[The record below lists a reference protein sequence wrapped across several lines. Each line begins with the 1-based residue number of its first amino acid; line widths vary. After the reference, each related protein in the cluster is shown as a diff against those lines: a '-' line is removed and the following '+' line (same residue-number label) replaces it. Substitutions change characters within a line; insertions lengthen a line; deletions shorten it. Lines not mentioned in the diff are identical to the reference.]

1 MDLKEAPAI
10 IVNRALRR
18 QPMAI
23 AHIRKRL
30 TTNKVPLNISYS
42 LPRLHDSSHYV
53 PQSDYYEEPT
63 SIADFIG
70 NNFSELNKS
79 TDVSSTREF
88 YPWIAEKKQKNRVKS
103 LSVSTT
109 TSSVA
114 SSHSTRHY
122 TDVPKTTGDRDI
134 DEEIFVENQTANV
147 GSDVDNAFHENA
159 TDFVTSE
166 QRPLDQPLEDFYLQT
181 QSHVSEQIRSR
192 LYTTSL
198 PDFHTLQTSPD
209 HLVQNGASNESSHIT
224 PNDVANGT
232 THSTQNSGLVSMDP
246 LKSSQDEKD
255 DLKQQPIVVEPES
268 SLKAQGGYNTAQN
281 FPAFSSWASKQQ
293 NNVVHSE

>member
-1 MDLKEAPAI
+1 MS
-10 IVNRALRR
+10 
-18 QPMAI
+18 I

-42 LPRLHDSSHYV
+42 PDNSPLHGPSYYV

-63 SIADFIG
+63 PITAFTG
-70 NNFSELNKS
+70 NNSSELNTS

-109 TSSVA
+109 TSSVEN
-114 SSHSTRHY
+114 SHSTRLY
-122 TDVPKTTGDRDI
+122 TDVPKTTDDRDI
-134 DEEIFVENQTANV
+134 NEEIFTENQTANV
-147 GSDVDNAFHENA
+147 GSDVDNALYENA

-166 QRPLDQPLEDFYLQT
+166 QRPIDQPLEDFYPQT

-192 LYTTSL
+192 LYTSSL

-209 HLVQNGASNESSHIT
+209 HQVQNGASNGTSHIT
-224 PNDVANGT
+224 PNNIANGT
-232 THSTQNSGLVSMDP
+232 AHVTQNSGIVSMDP
-246 LKSSQDEKD
+246 VKSSEDEKD
-255 DLKQQPIVVEPES
+255 DLKQQPIIIENQ
-268 SLKAQGGYNTAQN
+268 A
-281 FPAFSSWASKQQ
+281 
-293 NNVVHSE
+293 